1 MHRMA
6 SPMQGSGEAETS
18 IEPRQREHAM
28 NGYNPDT
35 PRGAF
40 ALGAVGLTAL
50 TLGALVV
57 APALFDSGFAP
68 DTTLAASTAARAP
81 IEVAITPARIEV
93 LGARPPNVAWA
104 LPQSEPC
111 KPQG

>member
-1 MHRMA
+1 
-6 SPMQGSGEAETS
+6 
-18 IEPRQREHAM
+18 M
-28 NGYNPDT
+28 NAYTTDT
-35 PRGAF
+35 PRAAF

-50 TLGALVV
+50 TLAALVV
-57 APALFDSGFAP
+57 APAVFDSGFAP
-68 DTTLAASTAARAP
+68 ATTLAATRSTAP

-93 LGARPPNVAWA
+93 VATRNPNVAWA

>member
-1 MHRMA
+1 
-6 SPMQGSGEAETS
+6 
-18 IEPRQREHAM
+18 M
-28 NGYNPDT
+28 NDYTPDT
-35 PRGAF
+35 PRIAF
-40 ALGAVGLTAL
+40 AFGAVGLMAL

-57 APALFDSGFAP
+57 SPAVLDTGYVP
-68 DTTLAASTAARAP
+68 DARLAAKSTVP

-93 LGARPPNVAWA
+93 VARREPNVAWA

>member
-1 MHRMA
+1 
-6 SPMQGSGEAETS
+6 
-18 IEPRQREHAM
+18 M
-28 NGYNPDT
+28 NDYTPDT
-35 PRGAF
+35 PRIAF
-40 ALGAVGLTAL
+40 AFGAVGLMAL

-57 APALFDSGFAP
+57 APAALDARNTP
-68 DTTLAASTAARAP
+68 DPMLLAKSKPP

-93 LGARPPNVAWA
+93 VGRREPNVAWA